1 MLDSFRA
8 EVSYA
13 NAPPLLVDI
22 SMNRERWTGRCSSL
36 EYVAVVGGW
45 TGISPSHD
53 TFDAAKLPRVLGF
66 SPETAGIILGG
77 QPPDVELDTELGY
90 DEQHRQFVRR
100 QVFGFDG
107 VTYEAVYSGYNY
119 KGPPAG
125 KLSSYTVRVRVVP
138 R

>member
-22 SMNRERWTGRCSSL
+22 SVSRERWTGRCSSL
-36 EYVAVVGGW
+36 EYIAVVEAW
-45 TGISPSHD
+45 TGISPSYD
-53 TFDAAKLPRVLGF
+53 TFDTATLPRVLGF
-66 SPETAGIILGG
+66 SPVSAGLILGG
-77 QPPDVELDTELGY
+77 GPIETELETELGY
-90 DEQHRQFVRR
+90 DEKGRQFVRR
-100 QVFGFDG
+100 QVFGLDG
-107 VTYEAVYSGYNY
+107 VTYEAVYSDYNY
-119 KGPPAG
+119 NGPPTG